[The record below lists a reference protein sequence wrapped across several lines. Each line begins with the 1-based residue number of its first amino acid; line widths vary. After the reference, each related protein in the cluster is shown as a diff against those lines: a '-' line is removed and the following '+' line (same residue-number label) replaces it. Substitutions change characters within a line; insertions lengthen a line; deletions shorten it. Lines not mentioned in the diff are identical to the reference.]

1 MTEKSVAQMR
11 AELKDFYFKK
21 VKPNIGWMNKQR
33 GRKRIGTIAA
43 MFMVS
48 GVACFSFGNLNVDG
62 VYVGVVAAFSLIA
75 IGFVISGFANIEFV
89 DYLGFRHILGSVGAG
104 DIFAESYVLTGNE
117 LTVSVVSSTESK
129 IALIPWKGVMER
141 AGDEVKGKILFSLT
155 QILAHKN
162 RLLSSRIFITSE
174 KSIRD
179 KVLAFLSYQ
188 SLINSSLSFSIPFDR
203 EELSS
208 YLGVD
213 RSALSREL
221 GKMRNE
227 GLLEYRKNHF
237 TLKADGNVF
246 SKSE

>member
-1 MTEKSVAQMR
+1 MT
-11 AELKDFYFKK
+11 
-21 VKPNIGWMNKQR
+21 
-33 GRKRIGTIAA
+33 
-43 MFMVS
+43 
-48 GVACFSFGNLNVDG
+48 
-62 VYVGVVAAFSLIA
+62 VYDNPLFSLLGQKEKEKVFPDAEESIRSYGKGDVVFHVGDDASA
-75 IGFVISGFANIEFV
+75 IGFVISGF
-89 DYLGFRHILGSVGAG
+89 GAG

-129 IALIPWKGVMER
+129 IALIPWKEVMER
-141 AGDEVKGKILFSLT
+141 AGDEVKGKILSALT

-208 YLGVD
+208 FLGVD

>member
-1 MTEKSVAQMR
+1 MT
-11 AELKDFYFKK
+11 
-21 VKPNIGWMNKQR
+21 
-33 GRKRIGTIAA
+33 
-43 MFMVS
+43 
-48 GVACFSFGNLNVDG
+48 
-62 VYVGVVAAFSLIA
+62 VYDNPLFSLLGQEEKEEVFPDAEESIRSYGKGDVVFHVGDDASA